1 VLLITMSIGHNAKTL
16 FGNQT
21 RKSVDLDGAIAIAQ
35 NGVSGLSRFNCC
47 VYSQYLLS
55 DT

>member
-1 VLLITMSIGHNAKTL
+1 VLLIAIPFGHNAKTL
-16 FGNQT
+16 FRSQT